1 MNYIERGDFMG
12 MYEDIETGLLD
23 VANGIKKSKIVQ
35 KYYVENITRKNGEIR
50 TDGRYPNRIGSTIE
64 FLQGVVAGEPAYF
77 RYVKYNNGEL
87 VEDHITRTSRVDDY
101 GWENDK
107 FCIYTRNSIYYF
119 VPLED

>member
-1 MNYIERGDFMG
+1 MG
-12 MYEDIETGLLD
+12 VYEDIEKGLLD
-23 VANGIKKSKIVQ
+23 VANNITNPKRVQ
-35 KYYVENITRKNGEIR
+35 RYYIDNITRKDGETR

-64 FLQGVVAGEPAYF
+64 FLEGVVAGEPAYF